1 MSDSLESD
9 LPSVVT
15 ALHLSVWKT
24 FSLPDPI
31 MLNRQEPTNGSPLFT
46 QGQPEYDGSQ
56 RNFCTLSASY
66 GETTEFLRWGVDI
79 KNGYPTTGKLSPALF
94 KLKYL
99 EHLDLS
105 ANFLSGVIPAELS
118 SLHRLKHLDLSFNY
132 FEDHILKHISSLH
145 SLIYLNLSCAG
156 VDLDGSIQW
165 RLGNISQ
172 LQVIDLSSG
181 LYIQDESSFSSY
193 YCGPVYSSSLE
204 WTEIVQGL
212 QHLSLQGVELN
223 MTGEQLESPLSR
235 LHNLRHLNLKDC
247 ALSGHVPNALQN
259 LSHLSHLQL
268 GWNQFTS
275 RLPTWLGNMT
285 DLVSIQFDRCDLTGP
300 FPSSLSRLPK
310 LKELNLVDNKL
321 TGNIRQIL
329 PCEAWPQLSRFSLSD
344 SIVTGSLPPCI
355 GNLSALQYLDLQ
367 VNSLSGQIP
376 ASVGMLSALIYLRLS
391 SNLLS
396 GNVPPELGGIPS
408 LEVLYLDNNQLYGSI
423 PTSLRCLTR
432 LSSLNLA
439 KNNLEGYISL
449 HFFENATRLVEL
461 VLSCNKLTVLIEP
474 EWIPPMQFER
484 LGLGSCNIGGL
495 IPAFLSTQFRL
506 EILDLSNNS
515 LFGNIPAWFGDL
527 STLADLYMSH
537 NNLQGELPSTFDISY
552 YSQIY
557 LDDNMLT
564 GSVPVPSVPA
574 SYLGVLDLSQNR
586 YTGFIP
592 VEIGSFLPA
601 IEFLLYSQNDLRGD
615 IPTSIGLMQDLQDLD
630 LSDNNFEGKIPPI
643 LTNCSALKRLNLA
656 KNKLSGEIPSNIGS
670 LRQLEKL
677 HLSDNMLKG
686 NLPFGV
692 QNCSKLQILDVA
704 HNFLSVNIPLWLGQL
719 SDLMIL
725 VLRSNKFHGR
735 IPHALGNL
743 SSLHVL
749 DISHNNLTGA
759 IPPELGR
766 FAAIIAGQPGESNV
780 LNGRSSYGR
789 SYYYKEEINVTNKGL
804 NLDYRD
810 SVLLLITAID
820 LSSNQLSGMPPVSQD
835 EEEEE
840 EEEIPW
846 YWEAPTW
853 IRLTNLPPK
862 YCNLES
868 LRVIWEALGSFISV
882 DEDFIEGKDG
892 VSKAISVETYL
903 EDESKEA
910 YGKVDSSRT
919 GDRAKRTLVELG
931 ESSRILMLELVCD
944 PLGLSNSNHFHHG
957 AVLTILHKDLL
968 SEQWLTKN
976 TLEKG

>member
-1 MSDSLESD
+1 M
-9 LPSVVT
+9 
-15 ALHLSVWKT
+15 
-24 FSLPDPI
+24 
-31 MLNRQEPTNGSPLFT
+31 
-46 QGQPEYDGSQ
+46 
-56 RNFCTLSASY
+56 
-66 GETTEFLRWGVDI
+66 
-79 KNGYPTTGKLSPALF
+79 LSPALF
-94 KLKYL
+94 KLKNL

-145 SLIYLNLSCAG
+145 NLIYLNLSYAG

-172 LQVIDLSSG
+172 LQVINLSSR
-181 LYIQDESSFSSY
+181 LYIQEESSFFSY

-223 MTGEQLESPLSR
+223 MTGEQLEAPLSW

-268 GWNQFTS
+268 GTIMS
-275 RLPTWLGNMT
+275 YVL
-285 DLVSIQFDRCDLTGP
+285 LVQ
-300 FPSSLSRLPK
+300 
-310 LKELNLVDNKL
+310 
-321 TGNIRQIL
+321 RQV
-329 PCEAWPQLSRFSLSD
+329 Q
-344 SIVTGSLPPCI
+344 
-355 GNLSALQYLDLQ
+355 
-367 VNSLSGQIP
+367 NST
-376 ASVGMLSALIYLRLS
+376 
-391 SNLLS
+391 
-396 GNVPPELGGIPS
+396 NVPPELGGIPS
-408 LEVLYLDNNQLYGSI
+408 LEVLYLDNNQLNGSI
-423 PTSLRCLTR
+423 PTSLRCLSR

-461 VLSCNKLTVLIEP
+461 VLSYNKLTVLIEP
-474 EWIPPMQFER
+474 EWIPPMQFKD

-495 IPAFLSTQFRL
+495 IPAFLSTQYSLRY
-506 EILDLSNNS
+506 LDLSNNS

-537 NNLQGELPSTFDISY
+537 NNLQGELPSTFDITY

-574 SYLGVLDLSQNR
+574 SILDVLDLSQNR

-592 VEIGSFLPA
+592 VEIGSLLPA
-601 IEFLLYSQNDLRGD
+601 IQFLLYSQNDLRGD

-656 KNKLSGEIPSNIGS
+656 NNKLSGEIPSNIGS

-704 HNFLSVNIPLWLGQL
+704 HNFLSGNIPLWLGQL

-725 VLRSNKFHGR
+725 VLRSNKFRGR

-780 LNGRSSYGR
+780 LAGRSVNGRP
-789 SYYYKEEINVTNKGL
+789 YYYKEEVNVSNKRL
-804 NLDYRD
+804 NLAYGD

-820 LSSNQLSGMPPVSQD
+820 LSSNQLSGDIPSEIGNLKHLHVLNLSGNSLTGEIPVSFGLLEQLESLDLSNNKLHGRIPVEMVQLSFLSFFIVSNNMLCGRIPTGRQFSKFNSTYFSGNPGLCGFPVDKRSCSCEHNSSAGMPPVSQD
-835 EEEEE
+835 EEDEE

-846 YWEAPTW
+846 YWYVSWMASFAVGLW
-853 IRLTNLPPK
+853 GVFGVLCLKKKWRIIYIRVLDGYVDLVDGDPQAGDKPIDAGGENGESRAGDIPRQEPIRRDSGQSWTSLFSVKSSGKSLLPPVRNISDPEK
-862 YCNLES
+862 GRFSIEIPNL
-868 LRVIWEALGSFISV
+868 VIEHNINFMAM
-882 DEDFIEGKDG
+882 
-892 VSKAISVETYL
+892 
-903 EDESKEA
+903 
-910 YGKVDSSRT
+910 
-919 GDRAKRTLVELG
+919 TLVG
-931 ESSRILMLELVCD
+931 NF
-944 PLGLSNSNHFHHG
+944 LGLRPNIDIVKAF
-957 AVLTILHKDLL
+957 AKCKWVLKGQVEITAMSKGVL
-968 SEQWLTKN
+968 SLAFSCKEDMSRVLSDGPWLIGKSM
-976 TLEKG
+976 LALQKW

>member
-1 MSDSLESD
+1 M
-9 LPSVVT
+9 PSPI
-15 ALHLSVWKT
+15 LLKCK
-24 FSLPDPI
+24 FS
-31 MLNRQEPTNGSPLFT
+31 
-46 QGQPEYDGSQ
+46 
-56 RNFCTLSASY
+56 SAS
-66 GETTEFLRWGVDI
+66 GETTEFLRWGGTSVDI
-79 KNGYPTTGKLSPALF
+79 NKGYPTTGMLSPALF
-94 KLKYL
+94 KLKNL

-145 SLIYLNLSCAG
+145 NLIYLNLSYAG

-172 LQVIDLSSG
+172 LQVINLSSR
-181 LYIQDESSFSSY
+181 LYIQEESSFFSY

-223 MTGEQLESPLSR
+223 MTGEQLEAPLSW

-247 ALSGHVPNALQN
+247 ALSGHVQN
-259 LSHLSHLQL
+259 S
-268 GWNQFTS
+268 T
-275 RLPTWLGNMT
+275 
-285 DLVSIQFDRCDLTGP
+285 
-300 FPSSLSRLPK
+300 
-310 LKELNLVDNKL
+310 
-321 TGNIRQIL
+321 
-329 PCEAWPQLSRFSLSD
+329 
-344 SIVTGSLPPCI
+344 
-355 GNLSALQYLDLQ
+355 
-367 VNSLSGQIP
+367 
-376 ASVGMLSALIYLRLS
+376 
-391 SNLLS
+391 
-396 GNVPPELGGIPS
+396 NVPPELGGIPS
-408 LEVLYLDNNQLYGSI
+408 LEVLYLDNNQLNGSI
-423 PTSLRCLTR
+423 PTSLRCLSR

-461 VLSCNKLTVLIEP
+461 VLSYNKLTVLIEP
-474 EWIPPMQFER
+474 EWIPPMQFKD

-495 IPAFLSTQFRL
+495 IPAFLSTQYSLRY
-506 EILDLSNNS
+506 LDLSNNS

-537 NNLQGELPSTFDISY
+537 NNLQGELPSTFDITY

-574 SYLGVLDLSQNR
+574 SILDVLDLSQNR

-592 VEIGSFLPA
+592 VEIGSLLPA
-601 IEFLLYSQNDLRGD
+601 IQFLLYSQNDLRGD

-656 KNKLSGEIPSNIGS
+656 NNKLSGEIPSNIGS

-704 HNFLSVNIPLWLGQL
+704 HNFLSGNIPLWLGQL

-725 VLRSNKFHGR
+725 VLRSNKFRGR

-780 LNGRSSYGR
+780 LAGRSVNGRP
-789 SYYYKEEINVTNKGL
+789 YYYKEEVNVSNKRL
-804 NLDYRD
+804 NLAYGD

-820 LSSNQLSGMPPVSQD
+820 LSSNQLSGDIPSEIGNLKHLHVLNLSGMPPVSQD
-835 EEEEE
+835 EEDEE

-846 YWEAPTW
+846 YWYGGHATW
-853 IRLTNLPPK
+853 IRLTNLPPE

-892 VSKAISVETYL
+892 VSKAINVEIYL
-903 EDESKEA
+903 EDGVCEA
-910 YGKVDSSRT
+910 
-919 GDRAKRTLVELG
+919 
-931 ESSRILMLELVCD
+931 LEIM
-944 PLGLSNSNHFHHG
+944 S
-957 AVLTILHKDLL
+957 
-968 SEQWLTKN
+968 
-976 TLEKG
+976 